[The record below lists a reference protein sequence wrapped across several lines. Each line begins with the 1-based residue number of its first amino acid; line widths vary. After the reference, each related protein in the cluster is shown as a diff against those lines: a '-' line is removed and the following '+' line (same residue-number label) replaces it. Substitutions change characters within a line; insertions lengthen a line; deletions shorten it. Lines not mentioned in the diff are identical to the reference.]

1 MCFDLHFKITK
12 ITTSANTINPA
23 TVGSTIVRI
32 LFFSAGCD
40 STDKRIKLIR
50 QDTMVYLLRVLG
62 TENLMTLSIGI
73 W

>member
-40 STDKRIKLIR
+40 STDKRIESIR
-50 QDTMVYLLRVLG
+50 QVTMG
-62 TENLMTLSIGI
+62 LSVEGEGYRKFNDA
-73 W
+73 

>member
-1 MCFDLHFKITK
+1 MCFDLHFKIAK
-12 ITTSANTINPA
+12 RTTSAKTINPA

-40 STDKRIKLIR
+40 STNRRIKSIR
-50 QDTMVYLLRVLG
+50 QVTMVYLLRVLG
-62 TENLMTLSIGI
+62 TENLMTLSTGI